1 VAGSDKPKLTGV
13 SFNLFALVGLL
24 VMLPIGTAFVTN
36 LGNSNNSEYE
46 PIMTANDFVWNHPY
60 MCSNEAILIDDNNY
74 MDWLDIGDNMTSSY
88 EAYYGVTNAN
98 YNFMNEGYINTHTN
112 GCNNFY
118 YQYGD
123 DIFWAGSNDNH
134 FRLASQ
140 AFQFNN
146 YQGYIGYSGD
156 DFTFRID
163 ENAFQHLD
171 DTQDLSGLK
180 LTFIDNNLGV
190 ACDNSFFRNITFDYE
205 ITLINENSSLSMFI
219 GGFSDTQLNS
229 YHIQYDPYNQ
239 QNDYCVESLSL
250 DYDFTPF
257 ESIDINEKFNDYDN
271 LSAIVRVFNIKDEFN
286 LNYSVGVS
294 DLVFTG
300 DQAHQTMLEVRYV
313 DTIKTNFFLSGGTF
327 ILGGALWL
335 LAISSTPY
343 WNPVVGFLGG
353 KK

>member
-1 VAGSDKPKLTGV
+1 MAGSDKPKLTGV

-46 PIMTANDFVWNHPY
+46 PIMTANDFVWNDPY

-123 DIFWAGSNDNH
+123 DIFWGNSNDNH
-134 FRLASQ
+134 YRLASQ

-146 YQGYIGYSGD
+146 YEGYIGYSGD

-205 ITLINENSSLSMFI
+205 ITLINENMSLSMFI

-300 DQAHQTMLEVRYV
+300 DQDHQTMLEVRYV